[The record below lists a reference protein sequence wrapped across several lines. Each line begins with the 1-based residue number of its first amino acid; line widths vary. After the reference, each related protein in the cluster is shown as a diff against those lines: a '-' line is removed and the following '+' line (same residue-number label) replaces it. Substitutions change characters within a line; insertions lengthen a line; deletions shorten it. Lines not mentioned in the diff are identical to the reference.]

1 MTRQLTD
8 IELQEIRKAIMRK
21 EISSA
26 EILMEVYDHYISHLQ
41 EFPEEGFNSQ
51 LFELEQKFTYAY
63 CHALQFRFN
72 KEAKEDI
79 HKTQWLVIRKYFC
92 TPRWLY
98 LVGILVIVFYISSQA
113 RNEQEYTLLL
123 LSPMILLFVSNIV
136 FGIQNRRKLR
146 PIKKAFKGI
155 GIPIN
160 SSLASPI
167 SERLS
172 LPVLM
177 AQVFIYLPKLIFTN
191 IDLTPYLSAG
201 AGMVTIVLI
210 MYTLSVWEVWEIKS
224 KTALV

>member
-1 MTRQLTD
+1 MRQLTE
-8 IELQEIRKAIMRK
+8 IELQEIRRAIMRK

-41 EFPEEGFNSQ
+41 EFPKEEFNTQ

-92 TPRWLY
+92 TSRWLY
-98 LVGILVIVFYISSQA
+98 LAGILVLVYYISSQA
-113 RNEQEYTLLL
+113 RNGQEYTLLL
-123 LSPMILLFVSNIV
+123 LSPIILLFVSNIV
-136 FGIQNRRKLR
+136 FRVQNTRKLH
-146 PIKKAFKGI
+146 PIKKAFKGM
-155 GIPIN
+155 GIPIS
-160 SSLASPI
+160 SSLALPI
-167 SERLS
+167 SVRLS

-177 AQVFIYLPKLIFTN
+177 AKVFIFLPKLIFTN

-210 MYTLSVWEVWEIKS
+210 LYTLSLLEVWKIKS
-224 KTALV
+224 KTAMI